1 MIIMKTNIALL
12 VLVGTFCI
20 LIDLCNS
27 DTTEENE
34 SKTEEV
40 EEEPLLS
47 TLDMIVLGLA
57 GKEILFL
64 HYQLVKMN
72 EQGSELELVVEL

>member
-1 MIIMKTNIALL
+1 MIIMKTYVALL

-20 LIDLCNS
+20 LIDFCNS

-64 HYQLVKMN
+64 HHQFVK
-72 EQGSELELVVEL
+72 

>member
-1 MIIMKTNIALL
+1 MIIMKTYVALL

-57 GKEILFL
+57 GKYNKVSSASE
-64 HYQLVKMN
+64 VMMN
-72 EQGSELELVVEL
+72 RFR

>member
-1 MIIMKTNIALL
+1 MIIMKTYVVLL

-64 HYQLVKMN
+64 HHQFAK
-72 EQGSELELVVEL
+72 